1 MAWTVKEREARIVRR
16 LEAEDVREWDSLRRG
31 DYIRSRMGEGYV
43 VSWIPTDEIVINM
56 KKSAREGTR
65 VDKSDVSGVWNSK
78 TKKWDRLV

>member
-1 MAWTVKEREARIVRR
+1 
-16 LEAEDVREWDSLRRG
+16 
-31 DYIRSRMGEGYV
+31 MGEGYV